1 MVDTE
6 LLRTL
11 LRERGHTVGSIIP
24 VPSNAGDYEFE
35 VDGALLTLDEAR
47 LLAERDT
54 TPGHTHER

>member
-6 LLRTL
+6 LLANT

-24 VPSNAGDYEFE
+24 VPSNAGEYEFE

-47 LLAERDT
+47 LLAERDET
-54 TPGHTHER
+54 A